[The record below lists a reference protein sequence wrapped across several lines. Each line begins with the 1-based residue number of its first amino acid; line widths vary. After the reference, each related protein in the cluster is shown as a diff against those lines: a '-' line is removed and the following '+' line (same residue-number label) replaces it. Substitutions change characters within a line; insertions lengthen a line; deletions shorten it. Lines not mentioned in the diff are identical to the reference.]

1 MWLYRQHQTR
11 RRAREKIERT
21 EEPLV
26 GVSQVILTASFYYP
40 KIALHDNNWERKYV
54 PRPILTPL
62 LNILDFILGAAYNR
76 HS

>member
-1 MWLYRQHQTR
+1 M
-11 RRAREKIERT
+11 

-26 GVSQVILTASFYYP
+26 GISQVILSASFYYL
-40 KIALHDNNWERKYV
+40 KITLYNNNWERKYV

-62 LNILDFILGAAYNR
+62 LNILDFIPRATYNR